1 MSHDVKKF
9 KLLKKIV
16 GIFGYKII
24 DKSSAKTERLI
35 DNFTL
40 KIENI
45 LDKLINQNK
54 INKILQV
61 GANDGKSDD
70 FLFKNLNKNSDAIL
84 IEPMNDAFIKLNENY
99 KEFKKVKCL
108 NLALGLDNNKKNIF
122 SVDPKYFEFYKN
134 KYKDKNVNWLNVLAS
149 FHKEHLINHGIKD
162 KHITSKNIQCTTF
175 KNLLDEYN
183 YHNLDLLITD
193 TEGYDITLINNFIE
207 TIKTKP
213 IIIFE
218 WIHGKEDEVNL
229 LLKKLK
235 NNNYVFFKIGRDLVC
250 FQKDYK
256 FS

>member
-16 GIFGYKII
+16 GILGYKLI
-24 DKSSAKTERLI
+24 DKSSAKSERLI

-70 FLFKNLNKNSDAIL
+70 FLFKSLNKNLDAIL

-122 SVDPKYFEFYKN
+122 SVDPKYFEF
-134 KYKDKNVNWLNVLAS
+134 
-149 FHKEHLINHGIKD
+149 
-162 KHITSKNIQCTTF
+162 
-175 KNLLDEYN
+175 
-183 YHNLDLLITD
+183 
-193 TEGYDITLINNFIE
+193 
-207 TIKTKP
+207 
-213 IIIFE
+213 
-218 WIHGKEDEVNL
+218 
-229 LLKKLK
+229 
-235 NNNYVFFKIGRDLVC
+235 
-250 FQKDYK
+250 
-256 FS
+256 